1 MVPDGPQRTW
11 PPPESKPSLQVQ
23 NAKSMQ
29 QAAIQN
35 PCVRMTRELT
45 SIQDVPEEKNARYGV
60 RQGGE
65 VKLRKQLE

>member
-1 MVPDGPQRTW
+1 
-11 PPPESKPSLQVQ
+11 
-23 NAKSMQ
+23 MQ

-45 SIQDVPEEKNARYGV
+45 SIQDVPERKNARYGV